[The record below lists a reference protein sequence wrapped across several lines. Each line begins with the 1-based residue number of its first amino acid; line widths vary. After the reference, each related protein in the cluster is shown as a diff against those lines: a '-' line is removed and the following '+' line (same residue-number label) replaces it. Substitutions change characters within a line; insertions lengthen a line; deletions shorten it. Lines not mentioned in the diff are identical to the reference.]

1 GFPIYK
7 GKGAK
12 LQRALI
18 DNYDFRTE
26 WFPGAGQLIS
36 ASLFYK
42 DFTNPIELFQ
52 SQNASQI
59 SYTNVAKAY
68 NRGFEF
74 EYRFQLGAFYKNDS
88 SLLGKLFD
96 RITLFSNIAIIN
108 SQVGEGTGA
117 TYSRPLQG
125 QSPYVINAGISYYDL
140 QSGFNLSINYNRIGQ
155 RIYIVGNNLFQEIW
169 ECPRDV
175 IDFQISRMF
184 FNKKLEI
191 RLNVKDLLAQPL
203 VFVQN
208 YTNAPIR
215 LNDANTTASF
225 WKQTFGRTI
234 GLQVNFKF

>member
-1 GFPIYK
+1 M
-7 GKGAK
+7 
-12 LQRALI
+12 
-18 DNYDFRTE
+18 
-26 WFPGAGQLIS
+26 
-36 ASLFYK
+36 
-42 DFTNPIELFQ
+42 FQ

-169 ECPRDV
+169 ECPRDI

-208 YTNAPIR
+208 YANAPIR
-215 LNDANTTASF
+215 LNDANTTAPF